1 MKSLMSLLGKGLAL
15 LVVAAYGFGFL
26 IETGYAPSDRVQTHE
41 EIGDKH
47 LQVLLD
53 EGIIGKDEHI
63 QHFYSEGLLSVREGG
78 SILTESRVIAYQ
90 EWDEEID
97 IIDLT
102 FDEVLS
108 IEKIQEGTTLDYA
121 VYAVMGED
129 EEDYLELWLPH
140 EHGDAERFVDALQA
154 SVGN

>member
-1 MKSLMSLLGKGLAL
+1 MSLLGKGLAL

-53 EGIIGKDEHI
+53 EGIIGKDEYI

-78 SILTESRVIAYQ
+78 SILTDSRVIAYA
-90 EWDEEID
+90 EWDGEIEIYD
-97 IIDLT
+97 FS
-102 FDEVLS
+102 FDEVVS
-108 IEKIQEGTTLDYA
+108 IEKTQEGTTLDYA
-121 VYAVMGED
+121 VYVVSGESED
-129 EEDYLELWLPH
+129 DYLELWLPH
-140 EHGDAERFVDALQA
+140 EYGDADRFVNALQA
-154 SVGN
+154 SIK

>member
-1 MKSLMSLLGKGLAL
+1 MKALMSLLGKGLAV

-53 EGIIGKDEHI
+53 EGIIGTDEHI
-63 QHFYSEGLLSVREGG
+63 QHFYSEGLMSVREGG
-78 SILTESRVIAYQ
+78 SVLTDSRVIAYQ
-90 EWDEEID
+90 EWDDEID
-97 IIDLT
+97 LVDLT
-102 FDEVLS
+102 FDEVVS
-108 IEKIQEGTTLDYA
+108 IEKVQEGTTFDYA
-121 VYAVMGED
+121 VYAVIGEG

-140 EHGDAERFVDALQA
+140 ENGDADRFVDALQA

>member
-1 MKSLMSLLGKGLAL
+1 MKSLMSLLVKGLAL

-47 LQVLLD
+47 MQVLLD

-78 SILTESRVIAYQ
+78 SVLTDTRLIAYE
-90 EWDEEID
+90 EWDEEIN
-97 IIDLT
+97 IFSLT
-102 FDEVLS
+102 FDEVVS
-108 IEKIQEGTTLDYA
+108 IEKTQEGTALDYA
-121 VYAVMGED
+121 IYIVSGEGED
-129 EEDYLELWLPH
+129 NFAVLLLPH
-140 EHGDAERFVDALQA
+140 ENGDADRFVNALQA

>member
-102 FDEVLS
+102 IDEGCPARCVRSPLS
-108 IEKIQEGTTLDYA
+108 SPTSRA
-121 VYAVMGED
+121 
-129 EEDYLELWLPH
+129 P
-140 EHGDAERFVDALQA
+140 A
-154 SVGN
+154 SSLGACPRQSITSC

>member
-1 MKSLMSLLGKGLAL
+1 MKSLLSLLGKGLAL
-15 LVVAAYGFGFL
+15 VVVAAYGFGFL

-47 LQVLLD
+47 MQVLLD

-78 SILTESRVIAYQ
+78 SILTDSRVIAYA
-90 EWDEEID
+90 EWDDEIE
-97 IIDLT
+97 IFDLT
-102 FDEVLS
+102 FDEVES

-121 VYAVMGED
+121 VYVVSGESED
-129 EEDYLELWLPH
+129 DYLELWLPH
-140 EHGDAERFVDALQA
+140 EYGDADRFVTALKA
-154 SVGN
+154 STRN